1 MKNTITTF
9 ALVLAAFVAVNLLM
23 SFAKP
28 VAAPDEPKQY
38 IILRA
43 TASSSMGDPKN
54 LEVQVNQKLAEGWHL
69 QGGVAFLANQ
79 YSQAMVK

>member
-9 ALVLAAFVAVNLLM
+9 ALVVAAFVAVNLIM

-38 IILRA
+38 IVVEIYGR
-43 TASSSMGDPKN
+43 TDGRQK
-54 LEVQVNQKLAEGWHL
+54 LEQAVNQKLAEGWHL
-69 QGGVAFLANQ
+69 QGGVYFTPFE
-79 YSQAMVK
+79 YFQAMAK